1 MSMKYFLVLTISSLF
16 FSIIAMFPPSATAA
30 THEDAVPSPNCVSV
44 GNQPCSHTVSPSPAG
59 SNNSVSPGSTSP
71 GSPSNTQTISG
82 TPSSTT
88 TTSPSPSTTPCST
101 SKASISSQST
111 NSVHAFARGGKKH
124 FSGRMG
130 FLQQFFLFFW
140 QLLQLIFQKLGIQ
153 LPNLTI
159 PCGSGSGSNPSPS
172 GSPSTGGT
180 PSSAPSAAA
189 GGNGGTSPSSAPSTA
204 AKPSSSAPSAAPS
217 SGGSSSS
224 MQPVGVS
231 GSWTLAFDDEFNGT
245 SLNAN
250 NWAAVADGG
259 ESMENNVQVSA
270 SNVSVSG
277 GDLILT
283 LSSSSLG
290 ANVTSDP

>member
-82 TPSSTT
+82 TPSST

-189 GGNGGTSPSSAPSTA
+189 GGNGGTSPSSAPSTTVSKA
-204 AKPSSSAPSAAPS
+204 PAPSGS
-217 SGGSSSS
+217 SGSTGGGTTTSS
-224 MQPVGVS
+224 PGR
-231 GSWTLAFDDEFNGT
+231 F
-245 SLNAN
+245 
-250 NWAAVADGG
+250 
-259 ESMENNVQVSA
+259 
-270 SNVSVSG
+270 
-277 GDLILT
+277 
-283 LSSSSLG
+283 
-290 ANVTSDP
+290 